1 MSRVGL
7 FGQISEINDH
17 LYLSG
22 AGVFRPEKMKQ
33 KKISCVINATTE
45 EPNAYLPG
53 VDCVKIRIEDSPH
66 ARLDHYFDMVADKI
80 RSVKERGGRTL
91 VHCVAGV
98 SRSASLCIVY
108 LVKYERMSLRQA
120 YHYVKSARPIIRP
133 NIGFWK
139 QMVEYEKKLRGH
151 STVSMVTVDSCPL
164 PFPDVY
170 SNDLKKHILQHPGPA
185 QHDPTIIAMQQQNS
199 RSALSSSLNGK
210 STMIPIDFGSKRR
223 GISVG
228 TMDSLKSR
236 NRHSAL
242 PLSSSSNG
250 YHSPWRPASSISFC
264 LQQPIDEQLV
274 AATNTKICSAI
285 YITQAERP
293 FSLHSNAPFLKVIK
307 VR

>member
-22 AGVFRPEKMKQ
+22 AGVLRPEKVRQ

-53 VDCVKIRIEDSPH
+53 VDCVKIRIEDNPY

-80 RSVKERGGRTL
+80 RSVKDRGGRTL

-98 SRSASLCIVY
+98 SRSASLCIIY
-108 LVKYERMSLRQA
+108 LVKYERMTLRQA
-120 YHYVKSARPIIRP
+120 YHYVKSARPIVRP

-139 QMVEYEKKLRGH
+139 QMVEYERKLRGH
-151 STVSMVTVDSCPL
+151 SSVSMIPVDNCPL

-170 SNDLKKHILQHPGPA
+170 SNDLRRHILTQPGPA
-185 QHDPTIIAMQQQNS
+185 HTDPSILSALQQQSN
-199 RSALSSSLNGK
+199 RSSVLNGTK
-210 STMIPIDFGSKRR
+210 STVIPVDYSGKRR
-223 GISVG
+223 GLSVG
-228 TMDSLKSR
+228 TMDKAR

-242 PLSSSSNG
+242 PGTVSSG
-250 YHSPWRPASSISFC
+250 YSPWRPPNTVSFLSPAPNRRSNKQESLFDNLYNSSREAFF
-264 LQQPIDEQLV
+264 
-274 AATNTKICSAI
+274 SA
-285 YITQAERP
+285 
-293 FSLHSNAPFLKVIK
+293 F
-307 VR
+307 